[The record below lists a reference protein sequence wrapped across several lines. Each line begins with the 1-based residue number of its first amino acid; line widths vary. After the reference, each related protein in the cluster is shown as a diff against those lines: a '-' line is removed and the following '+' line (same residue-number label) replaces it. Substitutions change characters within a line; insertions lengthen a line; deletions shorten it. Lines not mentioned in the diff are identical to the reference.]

1 MILICI
7 ALMAKAVK
15 HLSFH
20 ILIGHLY
27 ISFRE
32 MSIKS
37 LCPFKSWVICLFMIE
52 L

>member
-1 MILICI
+1 MILIRI
-7 ALMAKAVK
+7 ALMANAVK

-37 LCPFKSWVICLFMIE
+37 FAHLKVGLFIYD
-52 L
+52 